1 MKKVNEK
8 DGDFELGILFEDV
21 ISMNNI
27 YGRLFDVYMP
37 RSTISNLQELEDYIG
52 ECYNNFIA
60 NAEVKK
66 DD

>member
-1 MKKVNEK
+1 MERKK
-8 DGDFELGILFEDV
+8 DGALELGILFEDV

>member
-1 MKKVNEK
+1 MESKK
-8 DGDFELGILFEDV
+8 DGDLELGILFEDV

-27 YGRLFDVYMP
+27 YGQLFDTYMP
-37 RSTISNLQELEDYIG
+37 KGTISNFQELEDYIG
-52 ECYNNFIA
+52 ECYNNFIV

>member
-1 MKKVNEK
+1 MESKK
-8 DGDFELGILFEDV
+8 DGDLELGILFEDV

-27 YGRLFDVYMP
+27 YGQLFDAYMP
-37 RSTISNLQELEDYIG
+37 RGTISNLQELEDYIG
-52 ECYNNFIA
+52 ECYNNFIV

>member
-1 MKKVNEK
+1 MESKK
-8 DGDFELGILFEDV
+8 DGDLELGVLFEDV

-27 YGRLFDVYMP
+27 YGQLFDAYMP
-37 RSTISNLQELEDYIG
+37 RGTISNFQELEDYIG
-52 ECYNNFIA
+52 ECYNNFIV